1 MTGRMTNRVLDW
13 IGGRDDPWPW
23 HIYLVN
29 RRVGRGA
36 PIKHELELI
45 ANASNRDPRMT
56 ICKSTF
62 HVP

>member
-13 IGGRDDPWPW
+13 IGGRDDPWPR

-36 PIKHELELI
+36 PIKHALELI
-45 ANASNRDPRMT
+45 ANASNRDPRTT
-56 ICKSTF
+56 IC
-62 HVP
+62 